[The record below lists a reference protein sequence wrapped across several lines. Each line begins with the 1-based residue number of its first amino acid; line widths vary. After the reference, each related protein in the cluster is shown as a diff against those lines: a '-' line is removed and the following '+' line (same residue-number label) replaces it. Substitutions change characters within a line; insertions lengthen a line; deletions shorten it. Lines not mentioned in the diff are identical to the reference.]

1 MKRQSIAQH
10 FASQLTDRSYRRTA
24 GRRQVSPS
32 DNDTIIRFGRFCI
45 LPRTRQILAE
55 GRPVEVGSRAFDLLM
70 VLVEAR
76 GELVSKDE
84 IMSGVWPTTLVEETN
99 LRMQIS
105 LLRKALG
112 KDGHIIKNVPGR
124 GYVFVAPVT
133 TVARDAGAL
142 TPAGS
147 KPARDGQV
155 LPSTLGSTSKRRS
168 IGRRMDVPREPAR
181 PTVAVVDDDLEVR
194 EALQGLLQSVGLR
207 AQAFGAVQE
216 FLAEA
221 EPGRFGCL
229 VLDVR
234 LPGRSGLDFL
244 DDLTQA
250 NVQLPVI
257 FISGYAD
264 VPMSV
269 RAMKAGAFEFLTKPV
284 RHQDLLDAI
293 QLAIESRRE
302 QRSETQ

>member
-10 FASQLTDRSYRRTA
+10 FARQPTDRSYRRTA
-24 GRRQVSPS
+24 GHRQVSAN

-45 LPRTRQILAE
+45 LPRIRQFLAE

-84 IMSGVWPTTLVEETN
+84 IMSGVWPTTLVDETN
-99 LRMQIS
+99 LRVQIS

-112 KDGHIIKNVPGR
+112 KDGDIIKNVPGR
-124 GYVFVAPVT
+124 GYVLVAPVAI
-133 TVARDAGAL
+133 VSHEPGAL
-142 TPAGS
+142 TPTRS

-155 LPSTLGSTSKRRS
+155 LPSTLSSTSRRRS
-168 IGRRMDVPREPAR
+168 IGSRTEV
-181 PTVAVVDDDLEVR
+181 PTVAVIDDDPDVR
-194 EALQGLLQSVGLR
+194 ESLHGLLQSVGLR
-207 AQAFGAVQE
+207 AQVFGAVQE

-234 LPGRSGLDFL
+234 LPGRSGLNFL
-244 DDLTQA
+244 DDLTKA
-250 NVQLPVI
+250 SLQLPVI
-257 FISGYAD
+257 CISGYAD

-269 RAMKAGAFEFLTKPV
+269 RAMKAGAFEFLSKPV
-284 RHQDLLDAI
+284 RHQDLLDAV
-293 QLAIESRRE
+293 QLAIESRLE
-302 QRSETQ
+302 QCPETQ

>member
-10 FASQLTDRSYRRTA
+10 FQLTDRSYQRTA
-24 GRRQVSPS
+24 GRRQVSARDS
-32 DNDTIIRFGRFCI
+32 DNNTIIRFGRFCI
-45 LPRTRQILAE
+45 MPRTRQFLAE

-99 LRMQIS
+99 LRVQIS

-112 KDGHIIKNVPGR
+112 EDGDIIKNVPGR
-124 GYVFVAPVT
+124 GYVLVAPVAM
-133 TVARDAGAL
+133 VSHEPGAL
-142 TPAGS
+142 TPARS
-147 KPARDGQV
+147 KPAQDGQV
-155 LPSTLGSTSKRRS
+155 LLSTLSSTSRRRS
-168 IGRRMDVPREPAR
+168 IGSRTEVPA
-181 PTVAVVDDDLEVR
+181 VAVIDDDPDVR
-194 EALQGLLQSVGLR
+194 EALHGLLQSVGLR
-207 AQAFGAVQE
+207 AQVFGAVQE

-244 DDLTQA
+244 DDLTKA
-250 NVQLPVI
+250 SLQLPVI
-257 FISGYAD
+257 CISGYAD

-269 RAMKAGAFEFLTKPV
+269 RAMKAGAFEFMSKPV
-284 RHQDLLDAI
+284 RHQDLLDAV
-293 QLAIESRRE
+293 QLAIETRLE
-302 QRSETQ
+302 QCPETR

>member
-1 MKRQSIAQH
+1 MKQQAIAPP
-10 FASQLTDRSYRRTA
+10 FATHPRIA
-24 GRRQVSPS
+24 ERRQVGAS
-32 DNDTIIRFGRFCI
+32 NRDTIIRFGRFCV
-45 LPRTRQILAE
+45 LPRTRQFFAE
-55 GRPVEVGSRAFDLLM
+55 GTPVEVGSRAFDLLM

-84 IMSGVWPTTLVEETN
+84 IINGVWPTTSVEETN
-99 LRMQIS
+99 LRVQIS

-112 KDGHIIKNVPGR
+112 KDGDIIKNVPGR

-133 TVARDAGAL
+133 TMSHEPGAL

-147 KPARDGQV
+147 KSAQDGQV
-155 LPSTLGSTSKRRS
+155 LSSTLRSAAGRQS
-168 IGRRMDVPREPAR
+168 IGSRTDVRHKEAQ
-181 PTVAVVDDDLEVR
+181 PTVAVIDDDPDVR
-194 EALQGLLQSVGLR
+194 DALQGLLQSVGLR

-216 FLAEA
+216 FLAEG

-244 DDLTQA
+244 DDLTKA
-250 NVQLPVI
+250 NMQLPVI

-293 QLAIESRRE
+293 QLAIG
-302 QRSETQ
+302 QRLGQRPDTQ